1 MQMTNPELIAKIKQL
16 SEDFKSDLIQ
26 IRRHLHA
33 HPELSEKEFETA
45 EFICSTLDSFG
56 ISYKTNVGGT
66 GIVAH
71 IEGIN
76 PDKRTIALRADM
88 DALPIVETN
97 EVDYKSQNK
106 GVMHACGHDV
116 HMSCLLGAVRIL
128 NQLRNEFEG
137 TLRIIFQPSEEKFP
151 GGARAMIEDGVLKNP
166 VPTEIYGQHV
176 LPTLEA
182 GKVGFKS
189 GHYMAS
195 TDEVYLTVKGKGGH
209 AATPELNVDTVVLAA
224 QIIVNLQ
231 QLVSRMA
238 PPGIPTVLS
247 FGRII
252 GEGRTNIIPNEVKI
266 DGTFRTFNEEW
277 RAKAHEKI
285 THMAQHIAESVGG
298 SCDVFIDKG
307 YPFLVNDEAVTQK
320 AKMAAIEYL
329 GAENV
334 VDLEQRMTA
343 EDFAYYSHII
353 PACFYRLGV
362 KNPLWNEIRN
372 LHTSTFDADEN
383 SIALGAGLMAWLA
396 AKNI

>member
-1 MQMTNPELIAKIKQL
+1 MNNNELIAIIKKL
-16 SEDFKSDLIQ
+16 SEDYTSDLIQ
-26 IRRHLHA
+26 IRRHLHT
-33 HPELSEKEFETA
+33 HPELSEKEFQTA
-45 EFICSTLDSFG
+45 DFICAQLDSMG
-56 ISYKTNVGGT
+56 IQYKNHVGGN
-66 GIVAH
+66 GIVTH
-71 IEGIN
+71 IEGRN
-76 PDKRTIALRADM
+76 PSSRTLALRADM
-88 DALPIVETN
+88 DALPINELNET
-97 EVDYKSQNK
+97 DYKSVYN

-116 HMSCLLGAVRIL
+116 HMTCLLGAVRII

-151 GGARAMIEDGVLKNP
+151 GGARAMIAEGVLQNP
-166 VPTEIYGQHV
+166 IPQHIYGQHV

-189 GHYMAS
+189 GYYMAS

-209 AATPELNVDTVVLAA
+209 AATPELNVDPVVMAA
-224 QIIVNLQ
+224 QIIVGLQ
-231 QLVSRMA
+231 QIVSRLA

-252 GEGRTNIIPNEVKI
+252 GDGRTNIIPNEVKI
-266 DGTFRTFNEEW
+266 DGTLRTFNEEW
-277 RAKAHEKI
+277 RAKAHKKI
-285 THMAQHIAESVGG
+285 THMAQHIAESMGG
-298 SCDVFIDKG
+298 SCEVFIDKG
-307 YPFLVNDEAVTQK
+307 YPFLVNDEDTTAK
-320 AKMAAIEYL
+320 ARTAAIEYL

-362 KNPLWNEIRN
+362 KNPSWTEIRN
-372 LHTSTFDADEN
+372 LHTPIFDVDET

-396 AKNI
+396 IKS